1 MEAYIDT
8 PTQIAQILLECFDK
22 SALALF
28 RRYLN
33 HHPQVRKWIML
44 RATSASF
51 ERTAVTPV
59 CPRFPPGFPPV
70 SPTPV
75 SPSQLK
81 LNLAEAANFISTSDR
96 LPVLNDLSPVT
107 AAPNGMRI
115 EALRDEF
122 L

>member
-51 ERTAVTPV
+51 ERTAVTSSLSPV
-59 CPRFPPGFPPV
+59 SPRFP
-70 SPTPV
+70 
-75 SPSQLK
+75 
-81 LNLAEAANFISTSDR
+81 
-96 LPVLNDLSPVT
+96 
-107 AAPNGMRI
+107 
-115 EALRDEF
+115 
-122 L
+122 